1 MLRPFRAFESVE
13 TDSPCAWPRDRGF
26 RIKDCESLFSDSQ
39 PVSAL
44 ELELSV
50 KFYSVG
56 KFFQKQ

>member
-13 TDSPCAWPRDRGF
+13 TTVHVHGLEIGGWGSKTANL
-26 RIKDCESLFSDSQ
+26 SFSASQ
-39 PVSAL
+39 LASAL